1 MHGFRP
7 MDQVAHF
14 QRRLAE
20 TIGWCASQDWI
31 ANPAEGLRS
40 PQLRLPEI
48 TDDGRAIFEARL
60 PREETARLLAIE
72 HAETLRQWQQH
83 VEQLAMKRAAL
94 LHTQD
99 TSFLQPLQ
107 LRPSGRLLA
116 FDPQGT
122 LSDGAA
128 TAATQGF
135 FDDDNV
141 PPWDTWIWYVIN
153 DLVSNL
159 PWWQGCDSYLLSWVP
174 NALVAVVEVGID
186 SNPEECIR
194 WATDLDTAFIW
205 QLKQAGFIL

>member
-1 MHGFRP
+1 MDFAG

-20 TIGWCASQDWI
+20 TIGWCASQDWT

-40 PQLRLPEI
+40 PQLRPPEI

-60 PREETARLLAIE
+60 PHEETAKLLAIK
-72 HAETLRQWQQH
+72 HAETQRQWQQN
-83 VEQLAMKRAAL
+83 VEQLAMKRATL
-94 LHTQD
+94 LYTQG

-128 TAATQGF
+128 NLATQGF

-141 PPWDTWIWYVIN
+141 PAWDTWISFVVESTVNSTSWH
-153 DLVSNL
+153 SFA
-159 PWWQGCDSYLLSWVP
+159 SYLLSWVSEP
-174 NALVAVVEVGID
+174 LVEVVEAGINV
-186 SNPEECIR
+186 NPEECIR
-194 WATDLDTAFIW
+194 WAADLDTHPD
-205 QLKQAGFIL
+205 